1 MRVGKSPP
9 FSARSSFR
17 LSACPSGGVAEE
29 DRKRTPKFSIDD
41 EPTFI
46 AVRLAKVGYFGGD
59 PLAVLQAR
67 VDIVESIIAYEQF
80 EVDYEKAYIALNT
93 PKTEQKGS
101 R

>member
-1 MRVGKSPP
+1 
-9 FSARSSFR
+9 
-17 LSACPSGGVAEE
+17 
-29 DRKRTPKFSIDD
+29 
-41 EPTFI
+41 
-46 AVRLAKVGYFGGD
+46 
-59 PLAVLQAR
+59 LQAR